1 MPKGSIRNP
10 GSKKPMVSTKTWSG
24 KQLPLR
30 TKAELNARFKN
41 MMREDSAK
49 TYAAYKGERATARD
63 IRAEPGA
70 GPMTRAK
77 ENPVKALKRRAAA
90 KKGK

>member
-1 MPKGSIRNP
+1 
-10 GSKKPMVSTKTWSG
+10 MVSTKTWSG